1 MVVRTFV
8 EGSRGVLQLSRRQ
21 SGMIPMNTHR
31 IHTLVSSF
39 ALVALSIA
47 LAGCEGINRKHDNRV
62 LDIQPPA
69 ENAPRMADSSAATL
83 NFPDLVEGMMERR
96 QAYIDSLMEMERSYL
111 LASEVVKANW
121 ARRQRELIERAD
133 VYPYLTPSVA
143 EQRLEVSP
151 EQSIAEAD
159 AAYDQ
164 GVKLVG
170 EFRDI
175 PFAGLTEGN
184 KTKARQ
190 ALDIF
195 KRVLRDYPKSDKVDD
210 CAFWC
215 GEIYKEYLR
224 DDDPDDELAVRYY
237 LWAVAL
243 DPNTPHPARFSA
255 AAVYDFRRHER
266 VRALDLYHQVLDVEE
281 AGNESNMRFAATRI
295 EQLTDEERSHLSP
308 NSPEGTVASESLR
321 TPVSA
326 RTEDDEPGS

>member
-1 MVVRTFV
+1 
-8 EGSRGVLQLSRRQ
+8 
-21 SGMIPMNTHR
+21 MNTKR
-31 IHTLVSSF
+31 IHMLASTA
-39 ALVALSIA
+39 ALVAFSIA
-47 LAGCEGINRKHDNRV
+47 LAGCEGIDRKHDSRV
-62 LDIQPPA
+62 LDIEPPTEAAVQTADADA
-69 ENAPRMADSSAATL
+69 EAL
-83 NFPDLVEGMMERR
+83 NFPDLVEGMMARR
-96 QAYIDSLMEMERSYL
+96 QAYIESLMEMERSYL

-121 ARRQRELIERAD
+121 ARRQRELVEDIE

-143 EQRLEVSP
+143 EHRLEVSP

-159 AAYDQ
+159 AIYEKGLD
-164 GVKLVG
+164 LIND
-170 EFRDI
+170 FRDI

-184 KTKARQ
+184 KEKARE
-190 ALDIF
+190 ALDLF
-195 KRVLRDYPKSDKVDD
+195 KQILRNYPKSDKVDD

-266 VRALDLYHQVLDVEE
+266 ARALELYNQVLEVEE

-308 NSPEGTVASESLR
+308 DTPEGPVATDSLR